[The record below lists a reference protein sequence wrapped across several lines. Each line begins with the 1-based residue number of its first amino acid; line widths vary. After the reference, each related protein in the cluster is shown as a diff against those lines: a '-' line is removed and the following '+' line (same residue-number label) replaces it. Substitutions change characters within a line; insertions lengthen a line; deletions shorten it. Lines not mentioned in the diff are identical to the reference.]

1 MTQSFNSLFSTS
13 FLDQKKT
20 IGELLKESRERA
32 DFYILLSFATFI
44 STLGLLTDSIE
55 VVIGGMLIAPM
66 LFPILSV
73 SMGIV
78 TASSL
83 ALVRALTIL
92 MRSVVVVFLIAVVT
106 TFLMGGDTNL
116 GREIMVRTEP
126 NLFHFLIA
134 LVSGLAVAYAWVKQ
148 NLSATLPGIA
158 LAVSLVPPLAT
169 VGVGVAFLNR
179 QVIAGSMSV
188 FLINCLA
195 TILGSL
201 VIFSLFG
208 FSRLQREEEEKIVEE
223 VLEGRIQARAVA
235 EGQETIEKQSP
246 VETLNNLKDL
256 ESSTRNNSEG

>member
-32 DFYILLSFATFI
+32 DFYILLSFSTFI

-55 VVIGGMLIAPM
+55 VIIGGMLIAPM

-92 MRSVVVVFLIAVVT
+92 MRSVIVVFLIATFT
-106 TFLMGGDTNL
+106 TFLMGDGTL
-116 GREIMVRTEP
+116 GREIMVRTDP

-169 VGVGVAFLNR
+169 VGVGVAFLDR
-179 QVIAGSMSV
+179 GVIAGSMSV
-188 FLINCLA
+188 FLVNCLA

-223 VLEGRIQARAVA
+223 VLEGRIQAKAVEEA
-235 EGQETIEKQSP
+235 SEVIEKQSP
-246 VETLNNLKDL
+246 VEALNNLPENK
-256 ESSTRNNSEG
+256 TNN